1 MKVLPHHNTSLVGMP
16 DDDGHKQCSTD
27 VIVKERLG
35 KFEAVQALMLV
46 MGGGTTDVIVQEFVT
61 KYEVVRHC

>member
-1 MKVLPHHNTSLVGMP
+1 MP